1 MRSPASNP
9 SPETPVLHPSLD
21 VALSSLDVQ
30 LEEELARYRRYR
42 LHQHVAPPPPPPL
55 PTPTPAAAPEPD
67 TTIPVGKN
75 DDLNDIV
82 DLTQGVQTSPPP
94 ASRPA
99 DQTPQDYLKS
109 SEDLLKT
116 LDQAPQ
122 PQAATPNR
130 RPQLTSWYIGTAAL
144 MVMAAGVIGVAWQQS
159 RVAVPPQATA
169 PESVAAPSA
178 SSRTEDATPSSEP
191 LDIAGPNLA
200 ESESGTIPTA
210 DAPPAPP
217 TATAAAKPE
226 PSPTK
231 SPTLPGRE
239 PDLASA
245 ILPPDVKPDGAAP
258 TDAPAN
264 RRDLPEPANVGSAPP
279 ASDRRYF
286 VLMDY
291 NAEADLDAARQA
303 IPDAYFRR
311 FGDDQIKI
319 QMGVFDTTS
328 AAQALVNQ
336 LKTQGVT
343 AKIHQP
349 NPR

>member
-1 MRSPASNP
+1 MSSSTSNH
-9 SPETPVLHPSLD
+9 STETAVLHPTLD
-21 VALSSLDVQ
+21 VALGSLDVQ
-30 LEEELARYRRYR
+30 LEEELARYRRHR
-42 LHQHVAPPPPPPL
+42 LHQHVAPPT
-55 PTPTPAAAPEPD
+55 TPNPAPEVEPEA
-67 TTIPVGKN
+67 TALVGHN
-75 DDLNDIV
+75 NDIV
-82 DLTQGVQTSPPP
+82 DLTQAVQTPPQSP
-94 ASRPA
+94 RP
-99 DQTPQDYLKS
+99 TEENPQDYLKS

-116 LDQAPQ
+116 LDQSSK

-130 RPQLTSWYIGTAAL
+130 RPQLTGWYIGTAAL
-144 MVMAAGVIGVAWQQS
+144 LVVAAGVIGVAWQQS
-159 RVAVPPQATA
+159 RVPVVQQATA
-169 PESVAAPSA
+169 PDSPSPSSVAPPS
-178 SSRTEDATPSSEP
+178 DGATPSSEP

-200 ESESGTIPTA
+200 EGDSGTPPVA

-217 TATAAAKPE
+217 TDSATAEPK
-226 PSPTK
+226 PSPQK

-245 ILPPDVKPDGAAP
+245 ILPPEVKPDAE
-258 TDAPAN
+258 TPAQTPSN
-264 RRDLPEPANVGSAPP
+264 RRTLPEPANVGAAPP
-279 ASDRRYF
+279 ESDRRYF

-291 NAEADLDAARQA
+291 TAEGDIDLARLV

-311 FGDDQIKI
+311 FGEDEIKI
-319 QMGVFDTTS
+319 QMGVFDNTV